1 MMQTTNDVPTGKET
15 KSVIKWLPL
24 MKSHKFALMLTAV
37 NLTVAISVIYRP
49 VWDKPVVAESLQIPK
64 VIRAQAIELV
74 DERGQVRAQ
83 LHLGED
89 GGGNLRLRSG
99 DGTVRVKLAGTT
111 DGSGLLLF
119 DKEAEPAVWLA
130 ATKSGTSVT
139 LAEKGKDK
147 RVIKP

>member
-1 MMQTTNDVPTGKET
+1 MAIETNEDPKSAKMERGGRLTLALTGINIIAAAIVLCG
-15 KSVIKWLPL
+15 SILDRP
-24 MKSHKFALMLTAV
+24 AV
-37 NLTVAISVIYRP
+37 ADSTEV
-49 VWDKPVVAESLQIPK
+49 PK

-99 DGTVRVKLAGTT
+99 DGTVRVKLAGTV

-119 DKEAEPAVWLA
+119 DKEAEPALWLA
-130 ATKSGTSVT
+130 ANKSGTSLT
-139 LAEKGKDK
+139 IAQKGKEK
-147 RVIKP
+147 RIIKP

>member
-1 MMQTTNDVPTGKET
+1 MTP
-15 KSVIKWLPL
+15 
-24 MKSHKFALMLTAV
+24 HKLTLALTCINLGLAIAV
-37 NLTVAISVIYRP
+37 WARP

-64 VIRAQAIELV
+64 VIRAQAVELV

-99 DGTVRVKLAGTT
+99 DGTVRVKLAGTV

-119 DKEAEPAVWLA
+119 DKEAEPAVWLTA
-130 ATKSGTSVT
+130 NKSGTSVT
-139 LAEKGKDK
+139 LAEKGKEK

>member
-1 MMQTTNDVPTGKET
+1 MVAKANAELTGKALKPQSRIT
-15 KSVIKWLPL
+15 
-24 MKSHKFALMLTAV
+24 SHKLTLALTCINLAV
-37 NLTVAISVIYRP
+37 AVAVWARP
-49 VWDKPVVAESLQIPK
+49 VWDEPAVAQSPQVPK

-99 DGTVRVKLAGTT
+99 DGTVRVKLAGTA

-119 DKEAEPAVWLA
+119 DKEAEPAVWLTA
-130 ATKSGTSVT
+130 NKSGTSVT
-139 LAEKGKDK
+139 LNEKGKEK
-147 RVIKP
+147 RIIKP